1 MRKIIKE
8 VVRFLIRLLFV
19 FTIIMAP
26 FILCA
31 IAEKNKI
38 FGATVII
45 IAVIMVFKEIT
56 K

>member
-8 VVRFLIRLLFV
+8 VVRFVIRFIFLW
-19 FTIIMAP
+19 TIIFAP

-31 IAEKNKI
+31 IAENNYI
-38 FGATVII
+38 IGRAIII
-45 IAVIMVFKEIT
+45 IALVMVFKEIT